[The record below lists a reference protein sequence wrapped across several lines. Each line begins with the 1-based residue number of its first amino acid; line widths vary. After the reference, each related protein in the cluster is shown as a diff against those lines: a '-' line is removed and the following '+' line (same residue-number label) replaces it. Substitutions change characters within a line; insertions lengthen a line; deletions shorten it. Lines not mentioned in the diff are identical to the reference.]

1 MRKHVYLEKKAASV
15 GYQMLDA
22 VTYLHKKFISHR
34 DLKPPNIMYSSP
46 KKDSIKIIDFGF
58 GKDVSG
64 GKLNHT
70 IVGT

>member
-1 MRKHVYLEKKAASV
+1 
-15 GYQMLDA
+15 MLDA